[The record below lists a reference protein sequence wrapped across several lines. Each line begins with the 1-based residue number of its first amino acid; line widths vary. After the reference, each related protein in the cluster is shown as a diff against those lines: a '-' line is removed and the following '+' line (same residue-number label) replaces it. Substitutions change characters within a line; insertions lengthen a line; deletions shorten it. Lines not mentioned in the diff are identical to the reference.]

1 MTKSEKEL
9 LNMTKSEKELLK
21 KEIRTYYE
29 SHYQDVKEV
38 AEAFKI
44 NQRTLYNWIQ
54 TENWEKGKLV
64 KNVEAKAI
72 TKKLLGD
79 KGVLDQ
85 INMTKQAIKANMKDN
100 MQGLYR
106 IYEER
111 ILDTTADELLL
122 KAMSETFINTQITKT
137 ALIAQSEFNRL
148 ASLSVQSSSPN
159 PKVIQAAKD
168 VVSIFVDMKKSLFPN
183 QDSTQINIQNIL
195 NNGALSKEEIAA
207 LSDDQIRAYLTP
219 TQDDKGNKT

>member
-1 MTKSEKEL
+1 
-9 LNMTKSEKELLK
+9 MTKSEKELLK

-85 INMTKQAIKANMKDN
+85 INMTKEAIKANMKDN

>member
-1 MTKSEKEL
+1 
-9 LNMTKSEKELLK
+9 MTKSEKELLK

-29 SHYQDVKEV
+29 SHYLDIKEV
-38 AEAFKI
+38 AEAFKV

-85 INMTKQAIKANMKDN
+85 INMTKEAIKANMKNN

-183 QDSTQINIQNIL
+183 QDNTQINIQNIL

-207 LSDDQIRAYLTP
+207 LSDDQIRAYLAP
-219 TQDDKGNKT
+219 KETQDDKGTKE

>member
-1 MTKSEKEL
+1 
-9 LNMTKSEKELLK
+9 MTKSEKELLK

-54 TENWEKGKLV
+54 TENWKKGKLV

-111 ILDTTADELLL
+111 VLDTTADELLL
-122 KAMSETFINTQITKT
+122 KAMTETFINTQITKT

>member
-1 MTKSEKEL
+1 
-9 LNMTKSEKELLK
+9 MTKSEKELLK
-21 KEIRTYYE
+21 KQIRTYYE
-29 SHYQDVKEV
+29 SHYQDIKEV
-38 AEAFKI
+38 AQAFKV

-54 TENWEKGKLV
+54 TEKWEKGKLV

-72 TKKLLGD
+72 TKKLLSD

-85 INMTKQAIKANMKDN
+85 INITKQAIKANMKDN

-122 KAMSETFINTQITKT
+122 KAMTETFINTQITKT

-183 QDSTQINIQNIL
+183 QDNTQINIQNIL
-195 NNGALSKEEIAA
+195 NSEALSKEQIAA
-207 LSDDQIRAYLTP
+207 LSDDQIRAYLAP
-219 TQDDKGNKT
+219 KENQD

>member
-1 MTKSEKEL
+1 
-9 LNMTKSEKELLK
+9 MTKSEKELLK

-111 ILDTTADELLL
+111 VLDTTADELLL
-122 KAMSETFINTQITKT
+122 KAMTETFINTQITKT

-219 TQDDKGNKT
+219 TQDDKGTKE

>member
-1 MTKSEKEL
+1 
-9 LNMTKSEKELLK
+9 MTKSEKELLK

-29 SHYQDVKEV
+29 SHYQDIKEV
-38 AEAFKI
+38 AEAFKV

-85 INMTKQAIKANMKDN
+85 INMTKEAIKANMKDN

>member
-1 MTKSEKEL
+1 
-9 LNMTKSEKELLK
+9 MTKSEKELLK

-85 INMTKQAIKANMKDN
+85 INMTKEAIKANMKDN

-219 TQDDKGNKT
+219 TQDDKGDKT